1 MSSAILKVV
10 SYPIAFLK
18 LALCLFLSSIGGQLL
33 ADSSSA
39 LLAMEDPSNPLLQI
53 STSRGNLFVE
63 LYPDEAPQNVRRF
76 LSLAAG
82 DIELVDSNTD
92 TIFKPRYYDGMPFH
106 RVIPGILIQAGSPA
120 YNPLGAPSDL
130 LEDEINANI
139 LGLDKEN
146 VLLPDSTTNP
156 ILNIT
161 SAEEFSKQLLQP
173 LYKSMGIETAEDL
186 IGQEENIARKL
197 RVMTIK
203 ELYQLLG
210 YTYSEA
216 NMSRPIQSGVL
227 ALANSGPNSNGPEF
241 FISMTNSEQL
251 SGRYTAIGSVIE
263 GMDVVGSIGSLAI
276 NPLKATRAST
286 VIYAI
291 KKIN

>member
-10 SYPIAFLK
+10 SYPIAFSK
-18 LALCLFLSSIGGQLL
+18 LALWLFLSSIGGPLL

-39 LLAMEDPSNPLLQI
+39 LLAMEDSSNPLLQI
-53 STSRGNLFVE
+53 STSRGNVFVE

-82 DIELVDSNTD
+82 EIELVDRNTD
-92 TIFKPRYYDGMPFH
+92 TIFKPRYYDGMSFH

-120 YNPLGAPSDL
+120 YNPLGAPGNL

-161 SAEEFSKQLLQP
+161 SADEFSKQLLQP
-173 LYKSMGIETAEDL
+173 LYKSMNIETAEDL
-186 IGQEENIARKL
+186 LGQEENIARRL
-197 RVMTIK
+197 RTMTIK

-216 NMSRPIQSGVL
+216 NVSRPIQSGVL

-241 FISMTNSEQL
+241 FISVANLEHL
-251 SGRYTAIGSVIE
+251 SGKYTAIGSVIE
-263 GMDVVGSIGSLAI
+263 GMDVVGNIGSLAI

-286 VIYAI
+286 IIYAI

>member
-10 SYPIAFLK
+10 SYPIAFSK
-18 LALCLFLSSIGGQLL
+18 LALWLFLSSIGGPLL

-39 LLAMEDPSNPLLQI
+39 LLAMEDSSNPLLQI
-53 STSRGNLFVE
+53 STSRGNVFVE

-82 DIELVDSNTD
+82 EIELVDRNTD
-92 TIFKPRYYDGMPFH
+92 TIFKPRYYDGMSFH

-120 YNPLGAPSDL
+120 YNPLGAPGDL

-161 SAEEFSKQLLQP
+161 SADEFSKQLLQP
-173 LYKSMGIETAEDL
+173 LYKSMNIETAEDL
-186 IGQEENIARKL
+186 LGQEENIARRL
-197 RVMTIK
+197 RTMTIK

-216 NMSRPIQSGVL
+216 NVSRPIQSGVL

-241 FISMTNSEQL
+241 FISVANLEHL
-251 SGRYTAIGSVIE
+251 SGKYTAIGSVIE
-263 GMDVVGSIGSLAI
+263 GMDVVGNIGSLAI

-286 VIYAI
+286 IIYAI

>member
-1 MSSAILKVV
+1 MSSAISKVV
-10 SYPIAFLK
+10 SYPTVFSK
-18 LALCLFLSSIGGQLL
+18 LALWLFLYSIGGQLL
-33 ADSSSA
+33 ADSDSA

-82 DIELVDSNTD
+82 EIELVDRNTD
-92 TIFKPRYYDGMPFH
+92 TIYKPRYYDGMSFH

-161 SAEEFSKQLLQP
+161 SADEFSKQLLQP
-173 LYKSMGIETAEDL
+173 LYKSMSIETANDL
-186 IGQEENIARKL
+186 IGQEEKIATRL
-197 RVMTIK
+197 RTMTIK

-210 YTYSEA
+210 YTYSEE
-216 NMSRPIQSGVL
+216 NVSRPIQSGVL

-241 FISMTNSEQL
+241 FISMTDSEQL
-251 SGRYTAIGSVIE
+251 SGKYTAIGSVIE
-263 GMDVVGSIGSLAI
+263 GMDVVGSIGSQALT
-276 NPLKATRAST
+276 PQKANRASS
-286 VIYAI
+286 VISAI
-291 KKIN
+291 EKIN

>member
-10 SYPIAFLK
+10 SYPIAFSK
-18 LALCLFLSSIGGQLL
+18 LALWLFLSSIGGPLL

-39 LLAMEDPSNPLLQI
+39 LLAMEDSSNPLLQI
-53 STSRGNLFVE
+53 STSRGNVFAE

-82 DIELVDSNTD
+82 EIELVDRNTD
-92 TIFKPRYYDGMPFH
+92 TIFKPRYYDGMSFH

-120 YNPLGAPSDL
+120 YNPLGAPGDL

-161 SAEEFSKQLLQP
+161 SADEFSKQLLQP
-173 LYKSMGIETAEDL
+173 LYKSMNIETAEDL
-186 IGQEENIARKL
+186 LGQEENIARRL
-197 RVMTIK
+197 RTMTIK

-216 NMSRPIQSGVL
+216 NVSRPIQSGVL

-241 FISMTNSEQL
+241 FISVANLEHL
-251 SGRYTAIGSVIE
+251 SGKYTAIGSVIE
-263 GMDVVGSIGSLAI
+263 GMDVVGNIGSLAI

-286 VIYAI
+286 IIYAI